1 MGRLSNI
8 NIFAKLTTT
17 AVAESKTINFTNDT
31 GATIAE
37 VIIPVQNDVHIFV
50 DNSGNVNQIKKIS
63 KERLKY
69 YIDEELPEKV
79 YCVIGVDDPDSGPCS
94 YGTALGIGDN
104 MMAFAIYSAI

>member
-8 NIFAKLTTT
+8 NLFAKLTIT
-17 AVAESKTINFTNDT
+17 AIDDSKTINFSNDT
-31 GATIAE
+31 GTTIAN
-37 VIIPVQNDVHIFV
+37 VVPLQNDVHIFV
-50 DNSGNVNQIKKIS
+50 DNNGNVDQIKKIS

-79 YCVIGVDDPDSGPCS
+79 YCVIGIDDPYSGSCS
-94 YGTALGIGDN
+94 EGTALGIGDN